1 MSYSGKTALVVGLAR
16 SGIAAARA
24 LNSLNAKVMVSDI
37 KTYNQ
42 LCEAVKNLDNLDID
56 FYLGSTPDNL
66 VEKADLIVIS
76 PSVPIDSPFIRK
88 AKGLGIEVV
97 SEIELACRLCKA
109 PIVAITGTNGKT
121 TTVTLT
127 GEMLNNYGMNAHIL
141 GNIGKPFI
149 ERAMELNTDDVAVVE
164 VSSFQLEAVNTFHP
178 YIAAILN
185 ITEDHLNRHK
195 TMDNYIAM
203 KARIFENS
211 DSNDWVVLNADD
223 PETAALGSR
232 TNARV
237 VYFSRKKILRRGAW
251 VQNGIITMDIGN
263 GKEYVC
269 GTDDIFI
276 PGEHNL
282 ENSLAAS

>member
-149 ERAMELNTDDVAVVE
+149 ERAMELNTDDVAVE
-164 VSSFQLEAVNTFHP
+164 
-178 YIAAILN
+178 
-185 ITEDHLNRHK
+185 K
-195 TMDNYIAM
+195 
-203 KARIFENS
+203 
-211 DSNDWVVLNADD
+211 
-223 PETAALGSR
+223 
-232 TNARV
+232 
-237 VYFSRKKILRRGAW
+237 
-251 VQNGIITMDIGN
+251 
-263 GKEYVC
+263 
-269 GTDDIFI
+269 
-276 PGEHNL
+276 
-282 ENSLAAS
+282 